1 VTHTHTDF
9 FGSSPP
15 LYVVDRLC
23 ARAARYIFFDIYR
36 GPKSSPLIMH
46 AALRSTYLLTHVH
59 AHVHTCT
66 IRAHTC
72 LCHGTRQLLLRSQP
86 GDNLLCCVRMCHG
99 MTVAP
104 HLNQLAWHQPADGR
118 PDGSACMTHA
128 SFTQMSSDVTPPF
141 PFLGDR
147 LPKVPVRRLA
157 SQIPFRSEGQ

>member
-1 VTHTHTDF
+1 MPSRDP
-9 FGSSPP
+9 SRDPC
-15 LYVVDRLC
+15 LYTLDIH
-23 ARAARYIFFDIYR
+23 YIFRHLPWSKVISFDHAR
-36 GPKSSPLIMH
+36 SAPL
-46 AALRSTYLLTHVH
+46 YLLTRVHV
-59 AHVHTCT
+59 HVHTCT

-157 SQIPFRSEGQ
+157 SQPPFRSEGQ